1 MQGNIIKNFLKNIE
15 KMLAFRKNVLYNQ
28 TCCDMIALKRE
39 VAAGP
44 KGTAGFPWSEC
55 QEAMQMAKE
64 PDGKSLYKQFVCN
77 TAETRALSVPDIRAR
92 KSAH

>member
-39 VAAGP
+39 VAAEYCR
-44 KGTAGFPWSEC
+44 F
-55 QEAMQMAKE
+55 
-64 PDGKSLYKQFVCN
+64 
-77 TAETRALSVPDIRAR
+77 SVERM
-92 KSAH
+92 SS